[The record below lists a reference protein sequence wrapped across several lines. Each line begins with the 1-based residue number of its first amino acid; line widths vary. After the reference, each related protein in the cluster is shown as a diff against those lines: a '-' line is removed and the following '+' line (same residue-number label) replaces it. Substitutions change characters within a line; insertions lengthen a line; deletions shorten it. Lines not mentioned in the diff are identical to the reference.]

1 MAMKGEVVYLYA
13 FDVAN
18 EIILSAARDIV
29 SGSPMSLTL
38 HSKRTLPKDVS
49 LYKPYAV
56 SLSSLDKRLQ
66 GREVYPTMHIYEVG
80 VISIVMRVPFEV
92 KHLHELLPMHT
103 PMLGDGKAL
112 GQAAYDLCAKTCAQ
126 LGAALKQPTALHEPE
141 AYTVFCLTD
150 IGTDKKLETWMENNR
165 RNIAEL
171 ITENTS
177 GILSEMQVQEV
188 LRIHRSY
195 ANTDLAIID
204 WDAALIVDLAGYVED
219 TLYVLEL
226 ANLQLEEYK
235 VMDRRLDI
243 YLDTAYED
251 IQSRRFHFF
260 GTYSAILRRLRT
272 LRVDV
277 TKLHD
282 EVTHITKFFG
292 DWYLARVYMGARER
306 FHLGQWRNSVEERL
320 RQIDALYSVAH
331 TEMTNQR
338 MLWLEL
344 LVVIL
349 FVIDIA
355 GLFLFKY

>member
-1 MAMKGEVVYLYA
+1 MKGEVAYLYA

-18 EIILSAARDIV
+18 EIMLPCAKQILAANPIPLEIR
-29 SGSPMSLTL
+29 
-38 HSKRTLPKDVS
+38 SKHALPKDIP
-49 LYKPYAV
+49 LYKPL
-56 SLSSLDKRLQ
+56 SLVLAPLEQRLA
-66 GREVYPTMHIYEVG
+66 GREVQPHIHIYEVG

-92 KHLHELLPMHT
+92 ENLQTLLPMHT
-103 PMLGDGKAL
+103 AVLEDGKTL

-126 LGAALKQPTALHEPE
+126 LGTALKQPTPLHEPE
-141 AYTVFCLTD
+141 AYTVFCLKD
-150 IGTDKKLETWMENNR
+150 IGVVKHLDGWLDNNR
-165 RNIAEL
+165 RNIAGL
-171 ITENTS
+171 ITDNLPDT
-177 GILSEMQVQEV
+177 LSEMQVQEV

-195 ANTDLAIID
+195 ANTDLAVID
-204 WDAALIVDLAGYVED
+204 WDAALIVDLAGYAED

-235 VMDRRLDI
+235 VMDRRLDV

-251 IQSRRFHFF
+251 IQSRRFRVF
-260 GTYSAILRRLRT
+260 GTYSTILRRLRT

-320 RQIDALYSVAH
+320 RQIDTLYSVAH
-331 TEMTNQR
+331 TELTNQR

-355 GLFLFKY
+355 GLFLFRH